1 MKQYQT
7 AGEKK
12 TDAGFEVTEATELM
26 KFLLD
31 QIPHKSRNNIKT
43 LLKNKQILVDGSA
56 ATQYNHPLSPGQ
68 RVAVR
73 WERVPEEKQYRGITI
88 IYEDSDLI
96 VIDKHAGLL
105 SIATNDEKQKTAY
118 SMLSKHVKKARA
130 SNKIFIVHRIDRE
143 TSGLMMFAKRE
154 KVQQLLQ
161 ESWHTIIKERTYI
174 ALTEGAVEKTEDV
187 ITSYLK
193 ESSALMVYS
202 SQNPDYGYKAVTH
215 YQTIKKNKNHS
226 LLKVNLETGRK
237 NQIRVHMKDIGH
249 TIVGDKKYG
258 STINPIG
265 RLGLHA
271 WVLAFTHPISKKELR
286 FENQIPRKF
295 LRLF

>member
-1 MKQYQT
+1 MKVYPVK
-7 AGEKK
+7 GEKK
-12 TDAGFEVTEATELM
+12 ADAGFEVTESTELM
-26 KFLLD
+26 QFLLD
-31 QIPHKSRNNIKT
+31 QLAHKSRNNIKT
-43 LLKNKQILVDGSA
+43 LLKNKQIMVDDRPV
-56 ATQYNHPLSPGQ
+56 TQYNHPLQPGQ
-68 RVAVR
+68 QVAVR

-88 IYEDSDLI
+88 VYEDKDLI

-105 SIATNDEKQKTAY
+105 SMATHDEKQKTAY
-118 SMLSKHVKKARA
+118 SMLSSHVKKARA

-143 TSGLMMFAKRE
+143 TSGLMMFAKSE

-161 ESWHTIIKERTYI
+161 ESWHTIIRERTYT
-174 ALTEGAVEKTEDV
+174 ALVEGEVAKPEDT

-202 SQNPDYGYKAVTH
+202 SQNPAHGDKAVTH
-215 YQTIKKNKNHS
+215 YQTIKKNKNYS
-226 LLKVNLETGRK
+226 LLTVNLETGKK
-237 NQIRVHMKDIGH
+237 NQIRVHLRDIGH

-258 STINPIG
+258 SKIHPIG

-271 WVLAFTHPISKKELR
+271 SVLAFTHPVSGKEFR
-286 FENQIPRKF
+286 FESQVPRKF